1 VLAVQAL
8 TDPETNFIGRD
19 TSADV
24 RQYQLSYYTSFAP
37 SLRGLLR
44 GLLADDWAAIGA
56 RGMGRGALRFPT
68 PLELAEGGV
77 SGNPIDPAA
86 SFSLQMYASV
96 LGMALIPQ
104 TFDQSYMNES
114 RIYVRGGAEGVAIT
128 GPTVEFLDPASGLT
142 YVAASRLEGGVE
154 KGVGASMLL
163 HAQALADRGASFE
176 LARYMDNVNV
186 VRRLSWDYG
195 FGI

>member
-1 VLAVQAL
+1 
-8 TDPETNFIGRD
+8 
-19 TSADV
+19 
-24 RQYQLSYYTSFAP
+24 
-37 SLRGLLR
+37 
-44 GLLADDWAAIGA
+44 
-56 RGMGRGALRFPT
+56 
-68 PLELAEGGV
+68 
-77 SGNPIDPAA
+77 
-86 SFSLQMYASV
+86 MYASV